1 MTVQGYTS
9 NDILN
14 LSRYVVGAGINHN
27 DIDLGTGVAG
37 ALIFEGGIKGGSWLL
52 KNKSKIKEDG
62 FSKTLKNTL
71 KATSE
76 LEQSL
81 KGKNI
86 WETSKNFYKYNTL
99 NELSQKY
106 QAFKKLPLAEEA
118 KLTGNA
124 RLKYL
129 QQLSKSKYYDEVRK
143 LLHEAKSLTG
153 NAYKLK
159 MKEISKAIAEAELNV
174 HKAKIAGELAPL
186 TKTGKGLQ
194 TVKKYTGITKG
205 STKLK
210 ELAASSSKF
219 RTVSK
224 AVKGNAIFA
233 GISLLAAAPEI
244 CETYNKLGTEAG
256 NKQVGRTVVNIAAET
271 AGFAIG
277 MKAGAA
283 AGAAIGSCIPIPGVG
298 TAVGAVVGAAVGFIG
313 SWLAGKASRAVVG
326 ESELQNNNEYNAKVV
341 SLKAKFDKDFQKE
354 LLLAAQTKLK
364 NEADLNSEDIQS
376 TINSYKKVAEA
387 YT

>member
-1 MTVQGYTS
+1 MVIQGYTS

-27 DIDLGTGVAG
+27 DLDLGTGVAG

-52 KNKSKIKEDG
+52 KNKNRFKEDG
-62 FSKTLKNTL
+62 FFKTLQSSL
-71 KATSE
+71 KATKE

-81 KGKNI
+81 KGKNLF
-86 WETSKNFYKYNTL
+86 ETSKNFYKYNTL

-106 QAFKKLPLAEEA
+106 QGIKKLPLAEEA

-129 QQLSKSKYYDEVRK
+129 QKISKSKYYDDVRK
-143 LLHEAKSLTG
+143 LIHEAKSLTG
-153 NAYKLK
+153 DAYKLK

-174 HKAKIAGELAPL
+174 HKAKIAGELVPIS
-186 TKTGKGLQ
+186 KTGKALQ
-194 TVKKYTGITKG
+194 TVKKYTGITK
-205 STKLK
+205 STTKLK
-210 ELAASSSKF
+210 ELAVSSSKF

-224 AVKGNAIFA
+224 VAKGNAIFA

-271 AGFAIG
+271 AGFAVG

-326 ESELQNNNEYNAKVV
+326 ESELQNNNEYNAKVI
-341 SLKAKFDKDFQKE
+341 SLKAKFDKEFQKE
-354 LLLAAQTKLK
+354 LLLTAQTKLQ
-364 NEADLNSEDIQS
+364 NEKDLNNKDLQE
-376 TINSYKKVAEA
+376 TINSFKKVSENYA
-387 YT
+387 

>member
-1 MTVQGYTS
+1 MVIQGYTS

-27 DIDLGTGVAG
+27 DLDLGTGVAG

-52 KNKSKIKEDG
+52 KNKKKFKEDG
-62 FSKTLKNTL
+62 FFKTLQASI
-71 KATSE
+71 KATNE

-81 KGKNI
+81 KGKNL

-106 QAFKKLPLAEEA
+106 QTFKKLPLAEEA

-129 QQLSKSKYYDEVRK
+129 QKLSKSKYYDDVRK
-143 LLHEAKSLTG
+143 LLQEAKSLTG
-153 NAYKLK
+153 DAYKLK
-159 MKEISKAIAEAELNV
+159 MKDISKAIAEAELKIHN
-174 HKAKIAGELAPL
+174 AKIAGELAPIS
-186 TKTGKGLQ
+186 KTGKALQ
-194 TVKKYTGITKG
+194 SLKKYTGITKA

-210 ELAASSSKF
+210 ELAVSSSKF
-219 RTVSK
+219 RSISK
-224 AVKGNAIFA
+224 AVKGNAAFI

-244 CETYNKLGTEAG
+244 CETYSKLGTGAG
-256 NKQVGRTVVNIAAET
+256 NRQVGRTVVNIAAET

-283 AGAAIGSCIPIPGVG
+283 AGAAIGSCIPIPVVG
-298 TAVGAVVGAAVGFIG
+298 TVVGAVVGAAVGFMG

-326 ESELQNNNEYNAKVV
+326 ESELEKTNEYNAKVI
-341 SLKAKFDKDFQKE
+341 SLKAKFDKNFQKE
-354 LLLAAQTKLK
+354 LLLTAQTKLQ
-364 NEADLNSEDIQS
+364 NEKDLNNKDIQQ
-376 TINSYKKVAEA
+376 TINSFKKVAENYA
-387 YT
+387 

>member
-1 MTVQGYTS
+1 MVIQGYTS

-27 DIDLGTGVAG
+27 DLDLGTGVAG

-52 KNKSKIKEDG
+52 KNKKKFKEDG
-62 FSKTLKNTL
+62 FFKTLQASI
-71 KATSE
+71 KATNE

-81 KGKNI
+81 KGKNL

-129 QQLSKSKYYDEVRK
+129 QKLSKSKYYDDVRK
-143 LLHEAKSLTG
+143 LLQEAKSLTG
-153 NAYKLK
+153 DAYKLK
-159 MKEISKAIAEAELNV
+159 MKDISKAIAEAELKIHN
-174 HKAKIAGELAPL
+174 AKIAGELAPIS
-186 TKTGKGLQ
+186 KTGKALQ
-194 TVKKYTGITKG
+194 SLKKYTGITKA

-210 ELAASSSKF
+210 ELAVSSSKF
-219 RTVSK
+219 RSISK
-224 AVKGNAIFA
+224 AVKGNAAFI

-244 CETYNKLGTEAG
+244 CETYSKLGTGAG
-256 NKQVGRTVVNIAAET
+256 NRQVGRTVVNIAAET

-283 AGAAIGSCIPIPGVG
+283 AGAAIGSCIPIPVVG
-298 TAVGAVVGAAVGFIG
+298 TVVGAVVGAAVGFMG

-326 ESELQNNNEYNAKVV
+326 ESELEKTNEYNAKVI

-354 LLLAAQTKLK
+354 LLLTAQTKLQ
-364 NEADLNSEDIQS
+364 NEKDLNNKDIQQ
-376 TINSYKKVAEA
+376 TINSFKKVAENYA
-387 YT
+387 